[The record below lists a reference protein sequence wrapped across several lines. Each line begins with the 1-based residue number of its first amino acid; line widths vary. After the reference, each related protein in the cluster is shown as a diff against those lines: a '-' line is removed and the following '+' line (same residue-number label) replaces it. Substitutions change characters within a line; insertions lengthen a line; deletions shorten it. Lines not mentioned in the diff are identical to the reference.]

1 LWTIAAQA
9 TLSELPDFLSPES
22 PVEGVLSEEP
32 LDDPPSDVELL
43 DDDVLL
49 EDEELD
55 DVLLLRLSVL

>member
-1 LWTIAAQA
+1 
-9 TLSELPDFLSPES
+9 LSELPDFLSPES